1 MSTTD
6 STASP
11 PGPISPRQPSG
22 PSNWLV
28 TILLILVMWLLLKNS
43 GILNRFGPLHDP
55 GAQPREIAARGDLA
69 DDEKSTIALYKQA
82 SSSVV
87 HITTLA
93 VEQRWNPWSFNVM
106 EIPKQGTGS
115 GFLWSDDGYIVTNFH
130 VVMEAQEAK
139 VTMADHQVFAARFVG
154 ADPDKDLAV
163 LKIEI
168 PADKYHVLPIGSSND
183 LQVGQ
188 KVFAIGNP
196 FGFDQTLTTGVISGL
211 GREIQSVTKQTIKG
225 VIQTDAAINPGNS
238 GGPLL
243 DSAGRLIG
251 VNTAIYSP
259 SGTHA
264 GIGFA
269 VPVDTVNDIVPQL
282 LKTGVVERAG
292 LGIIPWDDSV
302 VAKLGLKG
310 VLIREV
316 TAGGAAAQAG
326 LLPTRSGDENKILLG
341 DLIVSIDGKAI
352 EKNTD
357 LFAVL
362 DGRKAGEAVQ
372 VAIMRDKKEQ
382 TVSVTLQV
390 LPTMRTT
397 E

>member
-1 MSTTD
+1 MST
-6 STASP
+6 SESSV
-11 PGPISPRQPSG
+11 SPRQTSG

-55 GAQPREIAARGDLA
+55 AAKPREIMARGDLA
-69 DDEKSTIALYKQA
+69 DDEKSMIALYKQA

-87 HITTLA
+87 HITTVA
-93 VEQRWNPWSFNVM
+93 VEQRWNPWNFNVM

-130 VVMEAQEAK
+130 VVMEAREAK
-139 VTMADHQVFAARFVG
+139 VTMADHEVYPARFVG
-154 ADPDKDLAV
+154 ADPDKDVAV

-168 PADKYHVLPIGSSND
+168 PGGKYRALPIGSSSD

-259 SGTHA
+259 SGAHA

-269 VPVDTVNDIVPQL
+269 VPVDTINGIVPQL
-282 LKTGVVERAG
+282 LQTGVVAKAG

-302 VAKLGLKG
+302 V
-310 VLIREV
+310 
-316 TAGGAAAQAG
+316 
-326 LLPTRSGDENKILLG
+326 
-341 DLIVSIDGKAI
+341 
-352 EKNTD
+352 
-357 LFAVL
+357 
-362 DGRKAGEAVQ
+362 
-372 VAIMRDKKEQ
+372 
-382 TVSVTLQV
+382 
-390 LPTMRTT
+390 
-397 E
+397 